1 MTGRAEV
8 HRLRQALDHTFSRA
22 AAIGP
27 DTELQ
32 SDFAR
37 YLCVLVSGFLE
48 NAIVELI
55 LEHARRHSH
64 PSIQRFVEYRSR
76 KIANVNC
83 QRLLDI
89 LGTFDPGWRN
99 DLEKFLLDERQ
110 AAVDCIV
117 AQFKNTYAM
126 SHSLDHPSSTYN
138 PFKFV
143 FEHRLEKYRKT
154 SDQLSGTL
162 VNMVILVALGIL
174 LLFYRPGEIDIPFMK
189 LKVPEGI

>member
-1 MTGRAEV
+1 M
-8 HRLRQALDHTFSRA
+8 LS
-22 AAIGP
+22 
-27 DTELQ
+27 
-32 SDFAR
+32 
-37 YLCVLVSGFLE
+37 
-48 NAIVELI
+48 
-55 LEHARRHSH
+55 
-64 PSIQRFVEYRSR
+64 
-76 KIANVNC
+76 
-83 QRLLDI
+83 DI
-89 LGTFDPGWRN
+89 LRYIPQIIKDAKAAQYRLVIVICLGCAVGIEGWGYLFCR
-99 DLEKFLLDERQ
+99 
-110 AAVDCIV
+110 DCNV

-189 LKVPEGI
+189 LKVPEGITF